1 MARGMVQGRI
11 APRPALFPISFR
23 SRAYKLVM
31 TPEWCLT
38 RAHALATGMPA
49 SRGRAVTERP
59 HLLQSRDESLH
70 LEFVCRE
77 ATFQPDAVMV
87 LIRDRYP
94 TPNLVSHVFQSM
106 PDRLRRA

>member
-1 MARGMVQGRI
+1 MVQGRI

-38 RAHALATGMPA
+38 RAHALATGTLA
-49 SRGRAVTERP
+49 SRGRAASERR
-59 HLLQSRDESLH
+59 HFLQSCEEGFD
-70 LEFVCRE
+70 LEFVCRK
-77 ATFQPDAVMV
+77 AAFQPDEVRV
-87 LIRDRYP
+87 LVRDRYP
-94 TPNLVSHVFQSM
+94 TPNLVSHMLQSM